1 MHKALTA
8 FVLTLTLGGV
18 SGAGAQ
24 TRWDLPAAYASTN
37 FHTQLL
43 QEFAQDVAARS
54 QGKLVITVH
63 DNASLY
69 KGPEIK
75 RAVQGGQV
83 QIGEILLMNYAN
95 EDPLFELDALPF
107 LTNSYESAWRLYQ
120 VQKPWLQ
127 KKLAA
132 QGMML
137 LYSVAWTTQG
147 IYSKRALAT
156 VDDLKGA
163 KWRSQSP
170 AMARVAELVGAQAIT
185 IQSAELTQALAT
197 GTIDSFISSS
207 TTGRDIK
214 VYDYIHTFY
223 DTEVSLPKNAVVVNL
238 RAFNALDTATQEA
251 LVQAAALTEARG
263 WQVSQAR
270 SSQDMAELEKHGMT
284 IARPTPALMA
294 GLNEVGAVML
304 ADWLKK
310 MDADGQMLIDAYK
323 KSNGTL

>member
-1 MHKALTA
+1 MHRIVTV
-8 FVLTLTLGGV
+8 FVLTLAGV
-18 SGAGAQ
+18 TGVQAQ
-24 TRWDLPAAYASTN
+24 TKWDLPAAYASTN

-54 QGKLVITVH
+54 HGKLAITVH

-75 RAVQGGQV
+75 RAVQGGQA

-132 QGMML
+132 QGMRL

-147 IYSKRALAT
+147 IYSKRTLHT
-156 VDDLKGA
+156 VADLKGA

-170 AMARVAELVGAQAIT
+170 AMARIAELVGAQAVT

-214 VYDYIHTFY
+214 VYDYINAFY

-238 RAFNALDTATQEA
+238 RAFNALDAATQEA
-251 LVQAAALTEARG
+251 LLQAAAVVEARG

-270 SSQDMAELEKHGMT
+270 TKQDMAELEQHGMT
-284 IARPTPALMA
+284 IVKPAPALMA
-294 GLNEVGAVML
+294 GLNEVGAIML

-310 MDADGQMLIDAYK
+310 MGADGQALIDAYK
-323 KSNGTL
+323 TAN

>member
-1 MHKALTA
+1 MALA
-8 FVLTLTLGGV
+8 GV
-18 SGAGAQ
+18 ASAQAQ
-24 TRWDLPAAYASTN
+24 TKWDLPAAYASTN

-43 QEFAQDVAARS
+43 QEFAQDVATRS

-75 RAVQGGQV
+75 RAVQGGQA

-107 LTNSYESAWRLYQ
+107 LTSSYESAWKLYQ
-120 VQKPWLQ
+120 VQKPRLQ
-127 KKLAA
+127 KKLAS
-132 QGMML
+132 QGMLL

-147 IYSKRALAT
+147 IYSKRELHT
-156 VDDLKGA
+156 VADLKGA

-170 AMARVAELVGAQAIT
+170 AMARIAELVGAQPVT

-197 GTIDSFISSS
+197 GVIDSFISSS
-207 TTGRDIK
+207 STGNDIK
-214 VYDYIHTFY
+214 VYDYIDKFY
-223 DTEVSLPKNAVVVNL
+223 DAEVSLPKNAVVVNL
-238 RAFNALDTATQEA
+238 RAFNALDAATQEA
-251 LVQAAALTEARG
+251 LLQAAAHIEARG

-270 SSQDMAELEKHGMT
+270 SSHDTAELQKHGT
-284 IARPTPALMA
+284 AIVKPGAELMA
-294 GLNEVGAVML
+294 GLNQVGAVML

-310 MDADGQMLIDAYK
+310 TGADGQALIDAYRQ
-323 KSNGTL
+323 SP

>member
-1 MHKALTA
+1 MALA
-8 FVLTLTLGGV
+8 GV
-18 SGAGAQ
+18 ASAQAQ
-24 TRWDLPAAYASTN
+24 TKWDLPAAYASTN

-43 QEFAQDVAARS
+43 QEFAQDVATRS

-75 RAVQGGQV
+75 RAVQGGQA

-95 EDPLFELDALPF
+95 EDPIFELDALPF
-107 LTNSYESAWRLYQ
+107 LTSSYDSAWRLYQ
-120 VQKPWLQ
+120 VQKPRLQ
-127 KKLAA
+127 KKLAS

-147 IYSKRALAT
+147 IYSKRELHT
-156 VDDLKGA
+156 VADLKGA

-170 AMARVAELVGAQAIT
+170 AMARIAELVGAQPVT

-197 GTIDSFISSS
+197 GVIDSFISSS
-207 TTGRDIK
+207 STGNDIK
-214 VYDYIHTFY
+214 VYDYIDKFY
-223 DTEVSLPKNAVVVNL
+223 DAEVSLPKNAVVVNL
-238 RAFNALDTATQEA
+238 RAFNALDAATQEA
-251 LVQAAALTEARG
+251 LLQAAAHIEARG

-270 SSQDMAELEKHGMT
+270 SGHDMTELQKHGT
-284 IARPTPALMA
+284 AIVKPGTALMA

-310 MDADGQMLIDAYK
+310 TGADGQALIDAYRQ
-323 KSNGTL
+323 SN